1 MVSKPLILRSEPIC
15 ASDPSLD
22 PSWTAYTPLEFFAEA
37 AQIHCAAG
45 QGPSAHR
52 SQFLNYE
59 KSGSVRC
66 RCRVHL
72 TSFHSRLSLVR
83 MKKHQWE
90 WKTRT
95 KNKKTWSR
103 MKTKNCENSLLG
115 PKTCSVEKY
124 FKNYSNVF
132 SPTKN
137 SDRKKKQ
144 PFHLS
149 SIQGKDSPRL
159 KSRSSSAQCPL
170 RALRS
175 LSFLSSFL
183 PVRRA
188 RRIARNTVT
197 TRVHL

>member
-1 MVSKPLILRSEPIC
+1 M
-15 ASDPSLD
+15 
-22 PSWTAYTPLEFFAEA
+22 
-37 AQIHCAAG
+37 
-45 QGPSAHR
+45 
-52 SQFLNYE
+52 
-59 KSGSVRC
+59 
-66 RCRVHL
+66 
-72 TSFHSRLSLVR
+72 
-83 MKKHQWE
+83 
-90 WKTRT
+90 
-95 KNKKTWSR
+95 KKTWSR
-103 MKTKNCENSLLG
+103 MKTKNRENSLLG
-115 PKTCSVEKY
+115 PKTCSSQKY

-197 TRVHL
+197 TRVHLQNEVSLVELPTPPWNSLQRPSKSIAQLGRAPARLNSIS